1 MDDDIDPWDWGV
13 DRVVQEL
20 CTENRTWPYSP
31 GIHLL
36 PDPKELERNLREQ
49 GMDGNLFLR
58 AIKDNI
64 LRKDFGLVGPNSI
77 RYRTTIIEARDHF
90 RNKSLQYLKVNGSR
104 QSQYHSGTSEE
115 DLRRES
121 QGANAVEYYSG
132 TSGGDLHR
140 VQGASVVD
148 KSENVADPSSAGN
161 VLADTHTDDHV
172 CQDDGDSRVNSTPV
186 IPDLTVPQ
194 KRSALSSTGGNDN
207 DLPGAVSE
215 EFSPSSSKKRK
226 RLEPTLITSEIDP
239 NRNRVM
245 PTAADNVR
253 LYDPQ
258 KLSAASSAGDN
269 GNGVAHAASE
279 EASPSLMD
287 ENNNDLPCASS
298 KEASPSSSKKRKRLE
313 PTLITSEIDP
323 NRNRA
328 IPTAAD
334 NVRLYDPQNIE
345 PDVVYRG
352 DDGKKHLVP
361 VSVFGQDGIE
371 LQQRHV
377 ALLQD
382 SAVQEFN
389 AGGNHNLG
397 SSKKL
402 AQVARMKDQPKKRLE
417 SFSHGYLGKHKFSV
431 DNVFFP
437 GVNVGKEIISQ
448 DDDSAFYQPFSDISA
463 GRRLYVHHRIGHFMR
478 SQPRVIKKYGK
489 SFTAVIPYP
498 ARLTP
503 MYQSPS
509 FTLVHKAPNGDI
521 VATREELSSWPEVD
535 PDSPP
540 VIVDSTNDDERR
552 TNFNLPSNIPLGGP
566 SSYDNWDFEVALQK
580 YRHVEGDEVL
590 PLWGESDEDGEY
602 DIETWREI
610 EEENGG
616 SVEQPLIVS
625 KRRPLTQEEVNEAI
639 NEGMALLHDKWHT
652 ERLPK
657 RQQKAWNL
665 WNISRRLDNKREQ
678 IHRAQ
683 KHLDRIVNDRLVKMR
698 QEIAE
703 QTWTTQKQVRK
714 QCQIMEQSV
723 FDREDL
729 LWQISVLE
737 QKMAPPKPL
746 PVSKVKRAKVQK
758 IDPEDGESIDT
769 DSEAENSVDEMDDF
783 IVSDDEH
790 VDDHRLCDL
799 DDSDLEKSNDQT
811 SHDTA
816 LDTTPNIGGALTI
829 DTPMTDVDDQ
839 LIDVKRR
846 FSNGSSTSFAARP
859 QTPHREMKSE
869 NTNPDLQ
876 SGGLM
881 SDESNF
887 IDLTLLPD
895 SPELVDLITP
905 AKPVATAND
914 SPLPRKVSK
923 LQFTPKSRS
932 SIPSV
937 ASPNV
942 SDTETVDNFERPTE
956 EIPYTNPAAIAAYSH
971 KAWEELGDRD
981 RLLIGL
987 IHNMTTK
994 RRADL
999 SELFSSR
1006 LDLDELWKDTL
1017 EVMHACGNRE
1027 DRIKGMDSKTFT
1039 SFTHILRLLRTYI
1052 DCKKLTGRG
1061 GLTQKVCRGLEDNSP
1076 GHFAPFVLRCRHALE
1091 TYVEASVQE
1100 DDVDEE
1106 PLSARRRPAAR
1117 PSLSD
1122 EEDILETPRKRQRKI
1137 VENVEARQLREEDQ
1151 RRLAEQESRRQLLR
1165 ARLAS
1170 SNSSLNADRAK
1181 IIINE
1186 SKFEN
1191 EGFIFIHDHI
1201 GGRIKNHQI
1210 DGIRFMWSQIVSKDG
1225 ALQGCLLAHTMGLGK
1240 TMQVITLLVAI
1251 AEAACSEDPTV
1262 SSQIPEGLKISRTLI
1277 LCPPGLIDN
1286 WMDELLMWVPEDV
1299 LPKIGMFWKVDSILK
1314 LEQRLA
1320 AIKSWYND
1328 GGVLIMGFEMF
1339 RNILNGRSSKRK
1351 SMLMDEDIFDVVEKQ
1366 LLEGPNVIIA
1376 DEAHKLKNVSSALT
1390 VAASRFRSNSRI
1402 ALTGSPLS
1410 NNVEEYHSM
1419 IEWIAPNYLGPIVE
1433 FRAKYV
1439 EPIHDGLYENSSRS
1453 ERRKGL
1459 KMLEVLKEDIAPK
1472 VNRADSSVLQ
1482 HDLQPK
1488 IEFVITVPLTE
1499 LQQKAYALYV
1509 ESMLEAPLDLKDG
1522 NQLTKSGKLRQTTI
1536 WSWIGILALLCN
1548 HPECFQTKLIER
1560 RDKEDHKTRVAKTS
1574 EDGDALEDI
1583 APPVGVSQNLV
1594 KEVSDLF
1601 KSYPLKT
1608 EAIDNSY
1615 KAKILV
1621 QILDA
1626 SRAVDDKVLIFSQS
1640 LTTLDYLENLCKR
1653 TKRKYARLDGATP
1666 MSKRQGLTKEFNAG
1680 ALDIYLIST
1689 TAGGLGLNLYGANRV
1704 IIFDFRWN
1712 PINEEQAVGRAYR
1725 IGQKKPVYVYRF
1737 IAGGTFEEKL
1747 HNKAVF
1753 KTQLASQL
1761 VDKKSILASAKR
1773 EKGEFLFKPKDVPQ
1787 QDLSASRGKDPAV
1800 LDKILDSQSKVST
1813 IRGIVMSDTFSQQD
1827 DDSLT
1832 AEERKEVQQL
1842 LDDEKL
1848 KRSNPKAWQALLD
1861 ARQAEKMQKYREAQ
1875 KEAQDRLAATRQH
1888 LLFPHNQ
1895 VFAQQL
1901 RQIPIPVVRPGVAG
1915 QDSNG
1920 SMFNPQTPGSDIAQP
1935 PRTPGR
1941 DPIMGSGTMSIAD
1954 DVSGAHLRS
1963 MNPNSAFKSPGSKAH
1978 ISDNGVGV
1986 STQSPTMPRGLSIF
2000 SRNNPTALIR
2010 LLRDALQQDDSSKAK
2025 SSETLAAS
2033 FHETLKQSSGN
2044 SHAVLIT
2051 WTEEMIRQFNQDNGL
2066 REKLFSGEYTVNHA
2080 ITIILGDI
2088 VKEAPRPATPLR
2100 DNYADASPVKPR
2112 FSSSTKT
2119 ASPSKIRQPPT
2130 PITTR
2135 AQHAAAANVNA
2146 QSSIS
2151 DDVLRGFEVK
2161 LKCIIS
2167 AAFQRAVKAGQKQL
2181 KGHMNDSKLHKQI
2194 SADVC
2199 HKLRVAVQD
2208 RQLLDVAMDAMSEKI
2223 RDSNILCTDLADS
2236 KITPNAFVQNVLAE
2250 IRAKTPATMNGASD
2264 AKVGQPSS
2272 SSSSEQS
2279 SSDVQIPSSLFK
2291 TLADFGSKLFTTSPK
2306 N

>member
-1 MDDDIDPWDWGV
+1 MDGDIDPWDWGV

-20 CTENRTWPYSP
+20 CSENRTWPYSP

-36 PDPKELERNLREQ
+36 PDLKELEQNLREQ

-64 LRKDFGLVGPNSI
+64 LRKDFGLIGPNSI

-90 RNKSLQYLKVNGSR
+90 RSKSLRYLNINGSR
-104 QSQYHSGTSEE
+104 QSRYHNGTSEE
-115 DLRRES
+115 DLRRQS
-121 QGANAVEYYSG
+121 QMANAVEYYTG
-132 TSGGDLHR
+132 TS
-140 VQGASVVD
+140 
-148 KSENVADPSSAGN
+148 DPSLAGN
-161 VLADTHTDDHV
+161 ILPDTHANGHV
-172 CQDDGDSRVNSTPV
+172 CQDDSDSRVNPTPA

-194 KRSALSSTGGNDN
+194 KRSALSSTGGNDD
-207 DLPGAVSE
+207 DLPGAASE
-215 EFSPSSSKKRK
+215 EVCPRSRKKIK
-226 RLEPTLITSEIDP
+226 RLAPTLVTSEIDP
-239 NRNRVM
+239 DRNRTM

-258 KLSAASSAGDN
+258 KFSAASSA
-269 GNGVAHAASE
+269 V
-279 EASPSLMD
+279 

-298 KEASPSSSKKRKRLE
+298 EEASPSLMNENNNDLSGDFLREASPSSSKKRKRLA

-323 NRNRA
+323 NRDRA
-328 IPTAAD
+328 MPTAAD
-334 NVRLYDPQNIE
+334 NVRLYNPQNIE

-352 DDGKKHLVP
+352 DDGKKHLIP
-361 VSVFGQDGIE
+361 VSVFGQDAIE
-371 LQQRHV
+371 TQQRRI
-377 ALLQD
+377 ALLQEP
-382 SAVQEFN
+382 AVQEFN
-389 AGGNHNLG
+389 AGGIRNLE

-402 AQVARMKDQPKKRLE
+402 AQVARMKDQTKKRLE

-437 GVNVGKEIISQ
+437 EVNVGKEIISQ
-448 DDDSAFYQPFSDISA
+448 DDDRAFYQLFSDISA
-463 GRRLYVHHRIGHFMR
+463 GRRLYVHRRIGHFMR
-478 SQPRVIKKYGK
+478 SQPRVIKRYGK

-509 FTLVHKAPNGDI
+509 FTLVHKAPNGDVI
-521 VATREELSSWPEVD
+521 ATREEFSSWPEVD

-540 VIVDSTNDDERR
+540 IIVNSTNDDERR

-566 SSYDNWDFEVALQK
+566 SSYDNWDFEVELQK

-590 PLWGESDEDGEY
+590 PLYGESDEDGEY

-616 SVEQPLIVS
+616 SMEQALIVS
-625 KRRPLTQEEVNEAI
+625 KRRSLTQEEVNEAI
-639 NEGMALLHDKWHT
+639 NEGMAQLHDKWHT

-657 RQQKAWNL
+657 RQQKAWSI
-665 WNISRRLDNKREQ
+665 WNTSRRLNNKQEQ
-678 IHRAQ
+678 INRAQ
-683 KHLDRIVNDRLVKMR
+683 KHLDRIVHDRLVKMR

-737 QKMAPPKPL
+737 QKVAPPKPL

-758 IDPEDGESIDT
+758 IDSEDGESINT
-769 DSEAENSVDEMDDF
+769 DSETESSVDEMDDF
-783 IVSDDEH
+783 IVSDSDR
-790 VDDHRLCDL
+790 VGDDQLCDDHQLCDL

-811 SHDTA
+811 GHDTA
-816 LDTTPNIGGALTI
+816 LDTTPNIDGALTI

-839 LIDVKRR
+839 LIDIKRR
-846 FSNGSSTSFAARP
+846 FSNGSSTSFTARP
-859 QTPHREMKSE
+859 QTPHREINSE
-869 NTNPDLQ
+869 NTNAGLQ

-887 IDLTLLPD
+887 IDLTLLSD
-895 SPELVDLITP
+895 SPELVDLVTP
-905 AKPVATAND
+905 AKPVATAKD
-914 SPLPRKVSK
+914 SPLATKVSK
-923 LQFTPKSRS
+923 LQFTPKSKS

-942 SDTETVDNFERPTE
+942 SDAEVVENFERPTE

-981 RLLIGL
+981 RLLIGV
-987 IHNMTTK
+987 IHNMTAK
-994 RRADL
+994 RRAEL

-1006 LDLDELWKDTL
+1006 LDIDELWNDTL
-1017 EVMHACGNRE
+1017 EVMHACRDRK
-1027 DRIKGMDSKTFT
+1027 DRIKGMDSKTFA
-1039 SFTHILRLLRTYI
+1039 SFTFILRLLRTYI

-1061 GLTQKVCRGLEDNSP
+1061 GLTQKVCRELEDNSP
-1076 GHFAPFVLRCRHALE
+1076 GHFAPFVLRCRDALE
-1091 TYVEASVQE
+1091 SYVEATVQE

-1106 PLSARRRPAAR
+1106 PLAARRRPAAR
-1117 PSLSD
+1117 PSVSD
-1122 EEDILETPRKRQRKI
+1122 EDGIMKTPRKRQRKI
-1137 VENVEARQLREEDQ
+1137 VENAEARQLREEDQ

-1201 GGRIKNHQI
+1201 GSRIKNHQI

-1251 AEAACSEDPTV
+1251 AEAACSKDPTV
-1262 SSQIPEGLKISRTLI
+1262 SSQIPEALKVSRTLI

-1299 LPKIGMFWKVDSILK
+1299 LLKIGMFWKVDSIAK

-1351 SMLMDEDIFDVVEKQ
+1351 SMLMDEDVFEVVERQ

-1390 VAASRFRSNSRI
+1390 VAASRFRSKSRI

-1439 EPIHDGLYENSSRS
+1439 EPIHEGLYENSSRS

-1499 LQQKAYALYV
+1499 LQQKAYTLYV

-1522 NQLTKSGKLRQTTI
+1522 NQLTTSGKLRQTTI

-1560 RDKEDHKTRVAKTS
+1560 RDKENNKSRVAKTA
-1574 EDGDALEDI
+1574 EDGDGLEDI
-1583 APPVGVSQNLV
+1583 APPVGVSQNLIE
-1594 KEVSDLF
+1594 EVSDLF

-1615 KAKILV
+1615 KTKILI

-1653 TKRKYARLDGATP
+1653 TKRKYARLDGATT

-1680 ALDIYLIST
+1680 ALEIYLIST

-1787 QDLSASRGKDPAV
+1787 QDLSACRGMDPAV

-1813 IRGIVMSDTFSQQD
+1813 IRGIVMSDTFSQKD

-1842 LDDEKL
+1842 IEDEKL
-1848 KRSNPKAWQALLD
+1848 KRSDPRAWQALLD
-1861 ARQAEKMQKYREAQ
+1861 AREAERTRKYREEIQDCLASTQQHNLLPRVEVSAQ
-1875 KEAQDRLAATRQH
+1875 QL
-1888 LLFPHNQ
+1888 
-1895 VFAQQL
+1895 QQL
-1901 RQIPIPVVRPGVAG
+1901 RQLMMPAIRPGMTV

-1920 SMFNPQTPGSDIAQP
+1920 SMVKPQTAGSDIVQP

-1941 DPIMGSGTMSIAD
+1941 DPIMGSGTMSIAE
-1954 DVSGAHLRS
+1954 DVSGAHIRS
-1963 MNPNSAFKSPGSKAH
+1963 MNPDTAIKSPGLKGH
-1978 ISDNGVGV
+1978 VSDNGAGV
-1986 STQSPTMPRGLSIF
+1986 STRSPTMSRGLSLF

-2025 SSETLAAS
+2025 SSASLATS
-2033 FHETLKQSSGN
+2033 FHETLKRSSGN
-2044 SHAVLIT
+2044 SHAVLIS
-2051 WTEEMIRQFNQDNGL
+2051 WTEEMIRQFKQDNGL
-2066 REKLFSGEYTVNHA
+2066 RDKLFSGEYTVNHA
-2080 ITIILGDI
+2080 ITSILGDI
-2088 VKEAPRPATPLR
+2088 IVKESPKPATPLR
-2100 DNYADASPVKPR
+2100 VNGADASSAKPR
-2112 FSSSTKT
+2112 SASSRKT
-2119 ASPSKIRQPPT
+2119 ASPSTTRQPFTPT
-2130 PITTR
+2130 TRTR

-2146 QSSIS
+2146 ESSIS
-2151 DDVLRGFEVK
+2151 DDILRGFEVK
-2161 LKCIIS
+2161 LKCVIS
-2167 AAFQRAVKAGQKQL
+2167 AAFQRAVKAGQKEL
-2181 KGHMNDSKLHKQI
+2181 KDHMNDSKLHKRI

-2199 HKLRVAVQD
+2199 RALRVAVQD
-2208 RQLLDVAMDAMSEKI
+2208 RQLLDVAMDVMSEKI
-2223 RDSNILCTDLADS
+2223 RGSNTLCRDLADS
-2236 KITPNAFVQNVLAE
+2236 KITPNVFVQNVLAE
-2250 IRAKTPATMNGASD
+2250 TRTKTPAATNGASD

-2272 SSSSEQS
+2272 SSSSTQS
-2279 SSDVQIPSSLFK
+2279 SSDVQIPNSLFK
-2291 TLADFGSKLFTTSPK
+2291 ALADYGSKLFSTSPK
-2306 N
+2306 KN